1 MELLFVALGGALL
14 GIAARYLLPGRQT
27 HGTVLVP
34 AVGTAVASIVWV
46 ALTWLGWTWDDVWIW
61 SVSFILAAAVSV
73 AAGIWLARSRTQGDR
88 RMLHA
93 LMKTGHPGHA

>member
-1 MELLFVALGGALL
+1 
-14 GIAARYLLPGRQT
+14 
-27 HGTVLVP
+27 
-34 AVGTAVASIVWV
+34 
-46 ALTWLGWTWDDVWIW
+46 
-61 SVSFILAAAVSV
+61 VSFILAAAVSV